1 MNANTTAMIKE
12 ESKTFD
18 PGNEFPGLNNDSV
31 KKEGGKMNIRSSTIS
46 EVYPISKVDR
56 QRDRVFRNRIQN
68 NTKYLKFK
76 LKG

>member
-1 MNANTTAMIKE
+1 MIKE

-31 KKEGGKMNIRSSTIS
+31 TKEGGKMNIRSSTIS